1 VILKCNRY
9 FSIGDGTSEQR
20 TIALQAELAE
30 QSNVALVAVVHW
42 FALKSFYSLY
52 SYQTPSTLWIEKT
65 PRLDLRGT
73 EESKAALAL
82 ADKLAKWK
90 QKLPENPKNLWA
102 WLLDQP
108 QADLLA
114 LLAVAVAPHLN
125 GHSRTNAT
133 EPAVQISWLSPKDG
147 YDHCEGLKTP
157 SHGCLWPIPRLSVLY
172 FPFRVWT
179 PKRLQ
184 KDPLS

>member
-1 VILKCNRY
+1 MILKCNRC
-9 FSIGDGTSEQR
+9 FSIRDGTSEQR

-82 ADKLAKWK
+82 ADKLAEWK

-125 GHSRTNAT
+125 GHSGK
-133 EPAVQISWLSPKDG
+133 I
-147 YDHCEGLKTP
+147 
-157 SHGCLWPIPRLSVLY
+157 
-172 FPFRVWT
+172 
-179 PKRLQ
+179 
-184 KDPLS
+184 

>member
-1 VILKCNRY
+1 VILECNRY
-9 FSIGDGTSEQR
+9 FSIRDGTSEQR

-82 ADKLAKWK
+82 ADKLAEWK
-90 QKLPENPKNLWA
+90 QKLRENPKNLWA
-102 WLLDQP
+102 WLL
-108 QADLLA
+108 
-114 LLAVAVAPHLN
+114 V
-125 GHSRTNAT
+125 G
-133 EPAVQISWLSPKDG
+133 
-147 YDHCEGLKTP
+147 
-157 SHGCLWPIPRLSVLY
+157 
-172 FPFRVWT
+172 
-179 PKRLQ
+179 
-184 KDPLS
+184 